1 MRTGDRL
8 LLFTDGITE
17 ASMRTGRNS
26 KKRGIAAFA
35 IANRT
40 LSAKDLNSR
49 LLAQVTAYCGAQFQ
63 DDATLLVIAAL

>member
-17 ASMRTGRNS
+17 ASDANGQEFGEAN
-26 KKRGIAAFA
+26 IAKCA
-35 IANRT
+35 IANHT
-40 LSAKDLNSR
+40 LSAKHLSSR
-49 LLAQVTAYCGAQFQ
+49 LLAQVTAYCGAQLQ